1 MRLRRPLPEGQAR
14 ILKTEKR
21 PAGMAG
27 LFVASE
33 KRFMKKEESRAAVFN
48 NRRSLP

>member
-27 LFVASE
+27 LLRGIRKALY
-33 KRFMKKEESRAAVFN
+33 EEGREQGCCFQ
-48 NRRSLP
+48 